1 MSRDLGIPA
10 AVAAFLSQRG
20 IPARIGWSGS
30 ERLPLTEPLVLVTL
44 RGYETSPGGFAHYL
58 GEQYREDTAAW
69 EECYG
74 RKTKVELGLDLVA
87 PETCSQEE
95 LGRLMEQ
102 LAGALAVE
110 APEGLQVD
118 GLTCGAPGWDEKQR
132 CLRQQVS
139 AVCTAWLLAVSR
151 EETAF
156 LDFELRGGWK
166 H

>member
-1 MSRDLGIPA
+1 MSQDMGIPA
-10 AVAAFLSQRG
+10 AVTEFLTGRG
-20 IPARIGWSGS
+20 VPARMGWSG
-30 ERLPLTEPLVLVTL
+30 EARGAVAAPLVLVTL
-44 RGYETSPGGFAHYL
+44 RSYETLPGGFSHYL
-58 GEQYREDTAAW
+58 GERYNEDTAAW

-74 RKTKVELGLDLVA
+74 RKVAVELGLDLVA
-87 PETCSQEE
+87 PEKCGQEQ

-110 APEGLQVD
+110 APEGLQME
-118 GLTCGAPGWDEKQR
+118 GITCGEPGWDEKQR
-132 CLRQQVS
+132 CLRQQVT
-139 AVCTAWLLAVSR
+139 AKCTAWLLAVRR

>member
-1 MSRDLGIPA
+1 MSQELGIPA
-10 AVAAFLSQRG
+10 AVAAFLTEHG
-20 IPARIGWSGS
+20 VAARTGWSGT
-30 ERLPLTEPLVLVTL
+30 ERIPLTQPLVLVTL
-44 RGYETSPGGFAHYL
+44 RGYETAAGGFAHYL
-58 GEQYREDTAAW
+58 GERYNEDTAAW

-74 RKTKVELGLDLVA
+74 RRVQVELGLDLVA
-87 PETCSQEE
+87 PETCNQEE

-118 GLTCGAPGWDEKQR
+118 GITCGAVLWDEKQR
-132 CLRQQVS
+132 CLRRQVS
-139 AVCTAWLLAVSR
+139 AACTAWLLALSR
-151 EETAF
+151 EEGEF